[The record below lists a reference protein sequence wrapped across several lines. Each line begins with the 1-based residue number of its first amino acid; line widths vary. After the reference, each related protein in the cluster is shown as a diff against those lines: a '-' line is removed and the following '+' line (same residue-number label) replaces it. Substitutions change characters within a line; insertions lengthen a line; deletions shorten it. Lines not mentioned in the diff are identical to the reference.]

1 MIVPVDKTGGVRL
14 AFTLLS
20 PPGQDGWC
28 TPLRTTLKWEE
39 LHEMLHEAE
48 KIGGKVVPQIQQK
61 PVVQQV
67 TGLVLVPSGFEEVN
81 EFGDLKPF

>member
-1 MIVPVDKTGGVRL
+1 
-14 AFTLLS
+14 
-20 PPGQDGWC
+20 
-28 TPLRTTLKWEE
+28 
-39 LHEMLHEAE
+39 MLHEAD

-81 EFGDLKPF
+81 EFGDLKEF